1 LYWLADLSCWL
12 LADLSCWLLSAGWL
26 TGCWL
31 LAAGWLL
38 PGSSYFYEKTLTQVN
53 PLSDK
58 SDSGRI
64 P

>member
-38 PGSSYFYEKTLTQVN
+38 PGSSYFYENSIDSLMRQICLT
-53 PLSDK
+53 
-58 SDSGRI
+58 GRSI
-64 P
+64 DR

>member
-38 PGSSYFYEKTLTQVN
+38 PGSSYFYEILIV
-53 PLSDK
+53 
-58 SDSGRI
+58 SG
-64 P
+64 